1 MKKDKFILILF
12 FLIQFTSAFCQI
24 QTPVKWIFSVNK
36 ISDSEAELI
45 LKATIDKNWHIY
57 SMQQESD
64 QGPISLTFNFEKNK
78 NYSLDGKTIE
88 PTPKKMYDKNF
99 EMNVKFYEHE
109 ATYKQKIKI
118 LSQENFTI

>member
-1 MKKDKFILILF
+1 MKNQTMKRSRYIF
-12 FLIQFTSAFCQI
+12 FLLVFIPFSFLFSQI
-24 QTPVKWIFSVNK
+24 QQPVKWKFSVNK

-45 LKATIDKNWHIY
+45 LKVTIDKNWHIY

-99 EMNVKFYEHE
+99 EMNVK
-109 ATYKQKIKI
+109 
-118 LSQENFTI
+118 